1 MSSGYFP
8 RGPALVAAAP
18 DADPVTRLVLG
29 WLAGKPS
36 ASTRAAYARDI
47 GLISQQR
54 PSRAP
59 SWLAWCREQSV
70 HPVTGVT
77 GLVTVAIVI
86 QLEKIDVDQDQ
97 RQRFLGAR
105 RALHFTQHVTV
116 EVTPVGDSGKPV
128 LARNTLEL
136 AIGDGQLAGD
146 VEQFAAQLRGVT
158 GEGFRGCRRRRGCIR
173 GLHRSPCTRGKD
185 VRDARGC
192 DEHRGVGT
200 FACGND
206 PAG

>member
-77 GLVTVAIVI
+77 GLHVARYAQ
-86 QLEKIDVDQDQ
+86 QLSAAG
-97 RQRFLGAR
+97 LAPASAAR
-105 RALHFTQHVTV
+105 RLAAISSWYTW
-116 EVTPVGDSGKPV
+116 
-128 LARNTLEL
+128 LAR
-136 AIGDGQLAGD
+136 
-146 VEQFAAQLRGVT
+146 
-158 GEGFRGCRRRRGCIR
+158 RRHITA
-173 GLHRSPCTRGKD
+173 SPT
-185 VRDARGC
+185 
-192 DEHRGVGT
+192 
-200 FACGND
+200 
-206 PAG
+206 